1 MPSGQQTRGRAEA
14 GVSTITAGRIFFPR
28 TRRRLAANTIVY
40 GLCWAIVAVAVFLA
54 IFGPLLAPHD
64 PNFSQLEF
72 QFVGP
77 FKAQGY
83 LLGFD
88 SQGRDL
94 LSRLMAGARTS
105 MLGPM
110 LVVLMS
116 MALGTVTAIV
126 AAWRGGWTD
135 SVLSTITDILF
146 AFPAI
151 LLAILTSAVFGA
163 GLVAPTI
170 ALAIAYTPYIARVLR
185 SAAVRERARDYISAA
200 EVQGL
205 STFAIGARHLVPNL
219 AGLVV
224 AQATLVFAWA
234 MVDLAAISFLGLGVQ
249 APTAD
254 WGVMVSTG
262 EVGVLQGYPL
272 EALSAGLCIVLV
284 VVAVNLLGERMAERN
299 EDRGRR

>member
-1 MPSGQQTRGRAEA
+1 MSAVTLGRG
-14 GVSTITAGRIFFPR
+14 IIFPR
-28 TRRRLAANTIVY
+28 TRRRMAASSVVY
-40 GLCWAIVAVAVFLA
+40 GLCWLILGIAILLA
-54 IFGPLLAPHD
+54 IFGGLLAPHD
-64 PNFSQLEF
+64 PNSSQLEF

-77 FKAQGY
+77 FQAKGY

-94 LSRLMAGARTS
+94 LSRLMVGARTS
-105 MLGPM
+105 MLGPA

-116 MALGTVTAIV
+116 MALGTLVSVI
-126 AAWRGGWTD
+126 AAWRGGWVD
-135 SVLSTITDILF
+135 SVLGTVMDILF
-146 AFPAI
+146 AFPGI
-151 LLAILTSAVFGA
+151 LLAVLTAAVFGA
-163 GLVAPTI
+163 GLAAPTI

-205 STFAIGARHLVPNL
+205 SSLTICVRHLIPNL
-219 AGLVV
+219 AELVV

-262 EVGVLQGYPL
+262 ETGVLQGYPM
-272 EALSAGLCIVLV
+272 ESLSAGVCIVLV
-284 VVAVNLLGERMAERN
+284 VVAVNLLGERIAARE
-299 EDRGRR
+299 EGRG

>member
-1 MPSGQQTRGRAEA
+1 MSTVSLGRPIVFA
-14 GVSTITAGRIFFPR
+14 R
-28 TRRRLAANTIVY
+28 TRRRLAGSSIVY
-40 GLCWAIVAVAVFLA
+40 GLCWVILGIAVFLA

-64 PNFSQLEF
+64 PNSSQLEF

-77 FKAQGY
+77 FQAKGY
-83 LLGFD
+83 PLGFD

-94 LSRLMAGARTS
+94 LSRLMVGARTS
-105 MLGPM
+105 MLGPA

-116 MALGTVTAIV
+116 MALGTLISVL
-126 AAWRGGWTD
+126 AAWRGGWVD
-135 SVLSTITDILF
+135 SVLGTGMDILF
-146 AFPAI
+146 AFPGI
-151 LLAILTSAVFGA
+151 LLAVLTAAVFGA
-163 GLVAPTI
+163 GLAAPTI

-185 SAAVRERARDYISAA
+185 SAAVSERARDYISAA

-205 STFAIGARHLVPNL
+205 SSWTICGRHLIPNL
-219 AGLVV
+219 GGLVV

-262 EVGVLQGYPL
+262 QTGVLQGYPM
-272 EALSAGLCIVLV
+272 ESLSAGVCIVLV
-284 VVAVNLLGERMAERN
+284 VVAVNLLGERIAARN
-299 EDRGRR
+299 ERRG